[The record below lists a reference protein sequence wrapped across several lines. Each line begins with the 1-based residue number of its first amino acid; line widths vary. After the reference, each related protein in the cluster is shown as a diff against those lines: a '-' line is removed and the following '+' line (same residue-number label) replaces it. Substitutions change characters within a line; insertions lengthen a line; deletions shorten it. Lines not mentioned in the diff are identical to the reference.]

1 MKASSKGYPPI
12 ESHDNALLPAFP
24 QYNGS
29 NFKSILGFYLSHLF
43 HAVVFYHCVKSVAW
57 SQDYQDMTSALAF
70 YGVYHRT
77 PYNQLIHFFGV
88 PLIIWTMLIFGAH
101 LPFSDPLILETPEIV
116 PWLSVPRHRVTWSTL
131 WVALYT
137 WFYLS
142 MDVTGACCYI
152 PILYVMYATS
162 VRWTA
167 QDQQQLAASISKKT
181 ETATMTHNWYGTGRL
196 LWHAFL
202 VHIFSWYIQIH
213 PGHAVLEGA
222 TPASLVNLGA
232 ALTAAPLFA
241 FYEGLWY
248 LGLRRALQQQVL
260 EQVAIYTQ
268 QLCQEGADLRVCT
281 SI

>member
-1 MKASSKGYPPI
+1 MASSDAHAPTKTP
-12 ESHDNALLPAFP
+12 DMLLPAVP
-24 QYNGS
+24 QHTGS
-29 NFKSILGFYLSHLF
+29 NPRSILSFYVSHLF

-88 PLIIWTMLIFGAH
+88 PLIVWTMLIFGAH
-101 LPFSDPLILETPEIV
+101 LPFRNSLILDVPEIS
-116 PWLSVPRHRVTWSTL
+116 PWLFLPRHRVTWATL
-131 WVALYT
+131 WVSLYT

-152 PILYVMYATS
+152 PMLYVMYATS
-162 VRWTA
+162 VHWT
-167 QDQQQLAASISKKT
+167 QEDQRQGVTTVHKKT
-181 ETATMTHNWYGTGRL
+181 DTPSHNWYGTGRL
-196 LWHAFL
+196 LWQAFL
-202 VHIFSWYIQIH
+202 VHAFSWYIQIH
-213 PGHAVLEGA
+213 AGHAILEGA

-248 LGLRRALQQQVL
+248 LGLRRGLQQQVL
-260 EQVAIYTQ
+260 EQVARYTQ
-268 QLCQEGADLRVCT
+268 QLCREGANLRVCT
-281 SI
+281 NSF